1 MLDFFLIYGLI
12 GLFISILINGMLWS
26 VYKPDIGFTGILAC
40 ILFWPSVIASFIN
53 STGEEIEE

>member
-1 MLDFFLIYGLI
+1 MLEYLVIYALI
-12 GLFISILINGMLWS
+12 GLLISLLLNAMRWANYL
-26 VYKPDIGFTGILAC
+26 PDIGFTGILAC